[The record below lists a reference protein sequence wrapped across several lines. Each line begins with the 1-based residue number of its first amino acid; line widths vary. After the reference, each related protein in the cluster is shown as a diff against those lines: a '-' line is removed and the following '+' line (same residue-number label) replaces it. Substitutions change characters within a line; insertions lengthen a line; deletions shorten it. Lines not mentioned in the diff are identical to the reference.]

1 MIGQDDAVH
10 PSENKRRKDSPI
22 IYPPLHLLVL
32 KFLSNTLSSPFLAFS
47 CLSCLC
53 TPPHFILYFFFYVD
67 DVWRIID
74 IVIEKTE

>member
-10 PSENKRRKDSPI
+10 PFENKRRKDSPI
-22 IYPPLHLLVL
+22 IYLATPFACPRTPLQYPSLPS
-32 KFLSNTLSSPFLAFS
+32 LSFS
-47 CLSCLC
+47 RLSCLC

-74 IVIEKTE
+74 IVIKKKE